1 MARQSS
7 GGLFG
12 GVKSVFLLVVLVVIV
27 GGVWIAYT
35 TSNNI
40 NPTDWRTAIHFL
52 VSGSHDNAQKGLD
65 CSNGNDSACQDL
77 QDSFGGGDNP
87 SVNSDNPAAKKNDTK
102 SVYTAKVDRIPTIE
116 KQDAAYSR
124 SDWKHWISQGQCDTR
139 VEVLRTQGE
148 NVTLSGC
155 KITGGTWHSLYDNKV
170 VTQSKMIDIDHVIPL
185 GYAARHGGGSW
196 DAATKQAFANDT
208 SQLVAVSRESNRAKS
223 DKGPGEWMPE
233 DSYKCEYSKKWV
245 DTIEKYPGLGVSTK
259 DKEALKSG
267 LATC

>member
-12 GVKSVFLLVVLVVIV
+12 GVKSLFLLVVLVVIV

-52 VSGSHDNAQKGLD
+52 VSGSRDNAQKGLE
-65 CSNGNDSACQDL
+65 CSDGNDSACQDL
-77 QDSFGGGDNP
+77 KDSFSGDDNP

-148 NVTLSGC
+148 NVTLNGC

-208 SQLVAVSRESNRAKS
+208 SQLVAVSRESTARNQI
-223 DKGPGEWMPE
+223 KGLASGCLRTRT
-233 DSYKCEYSKKWV
+233 S
-245 DTIEKYPGLGVSTK
+245 VST
-259 DKEALKSG
+259 LKMGRHYRKVSW
-267 LATC
+267 ARREH

>member
-52 VSGSHDNAQKGLD
+52 VSGSRDNAQKDLD

-77 QDSFGGGDNP
+77 KDSFSGGDNP

-116 KQDAAYSR
+116 KQHTVVQIGNTGLA
-124 SDWKHWISQGQCDTR
+124 KGN
-139 VEVLRTQGE
+139 VTQG
-148 NVTLSGC
+148 
-155 KITGGTWHSLYDNKV
+155 
-170 VTQSKMIDIDHVIPL
+170 
-185 GYAARHGGGSW
+185 
-196 DAATKQAFANDT
+196 
-208 SQLVAVSRESNRAKS
+208 
-223 DKGPGEWMPE
+223 
-233 DSYKCEYSKKWV
+233 
-245 DTIEKYPGLGVSTK
+245 
-259 DKEALKSG
+259 LKSFVHKVKM
-267 LATC
+267 LR

>member
-7 GGLFG
+7 GSLFG
-12 GVKSVFLLVVLVVIV
+12 GVKSLFYLVILVIVV

-52 VSGSHDNAQKGLD
+52 VNGSRDNAQKGVD
-65 CSNGNDSACQDL
+65 CSSGDESACQDL
-77 QDSFGGGDNP
+77 KDSVGAGDDKSTAANSP
-87 SVNSDNPAAKKNDTK
+87 SGKKNDTK
-102 SVYTAKVDRIPTIE
+102 SAYTAKVDRIPTID
-116 KQDAAYSR
+116 KQDTAYSR
-124 SDWKHWISQGQCDTR
+124 SDWKHWVSQGQCDTR
-139 VEVLRTQGE
+139 VEVLRSQGE
-148 NVTLSGC
+148 NVTLNGC
-155 KITGGTWHSLYDNKV
+155 KITGGTWRSLYDNKV
-170 VTQSKMIDIDHVIPL
+170 VTQSKLIDIDHVIPL

-245 DTIEKYPGLGVSTK
+245 DTIEKYPGLGVSAK